1 MPSPFVDTGERK
13 INKKQPALEVLMNCL
28 SVCLLVIHPSM
39 HLFIRSSTHL
49 LFFPIHLS
57 FIPSSSSFCT
67 FVLSIHFTTYLTI
80 NLLAHLF
87 ICSFILLLIYHLF
100 LFLSVYFSFGT
111 HIGLVIIHN
120 FLCYVALGFGLSS
133 GLRWVRS
140 ICISIFVWTYTF
152 LFLG

>member
-1 MPSPFVDTGERK
+1 MPSPFVETGERK
-13 INKKQPALEVLMNCL
+13 IRNNLLSKCL
-28 SVCLLVIHPSM
+28 WTVYLFVFWSSIHQCIYLFVHPS
-39 HLFIRSSTHL
+39 IS
-49 LFFPIHLS
+49 FFPLYIFHSSLQ
-57 FIPSSSSFCT
+57 SSSFCT

-87 ICSFILLLIYHLF
+87 ICSFILLPIYHLF

-133 GLRWVRS
+133 GLR
-140 ICISIFVWTYTF
+140 
-152 LFLG
+152 